1 MIVLLTAT
9 VQSHI
14 CQFHKPLVEVLHAHG
29 CEVHVAARNNLAEKN
44 GLKLDFVE
52 KVFDIPFSRS
62 PKSKDNL
69 KAEKML
75 KQIIN
80 EGNYDVIHCNT
91 PMGGIVTRIAAKQAR
106 KSGTRLIY
114 TAHGFHFYE
123 GSPKKNWMIYY
134 PVEKYFSR
142 KTDTLITITHE
153 DYRLAKKNFHCRV
166 EHIHGVGVD
175 ENRYFPVSK
184 EEKLRLRKEMGFG
197 ENQKLLL
204 CVGELLPNKNQ
215 KMAIHA
221 MRKIVKRY
229 PDAILFIAGNGP
241 EKENLEHEIKQ
252 CGLENNVR
260 MLGYCTHLQDYQHI
274 IDVLVACSYREG
286 LPLNIVESMLSGNPV
301 VASINRGHKELIHD
315 GENGYLVSQDD
326 SETMADRV
334 LELFADNQKADRIQK
349 KAFKFALDYSFTS
362 VKKELERIYFYQ
374 DSTKD

>member
-1 MIVLLTAT
+1 MKILLTAT

-29 CEVHVAARNNLAEKN
+29 YEVHVAARDNLAEKN
-44 GLKLDFVE
+44 GLKLDFVD
-52 KVFDIPFSRS
+52 KVFNIPFSRS
-62 PKSKDNL
+62 PKSRDNL
-69 KAEKML
+69 KAKKLLQE
-75 KQIIN
+75 IIN
-80 EGNYDVIHCNT
+80 EGHYDVIHCNT
-91 PMGGIVTRIAAKQAR
+91 PMGGIVTRLAAKQAHR
-106 KSGTRLIY
+106 NGARVIY
-114 TAHGFHFYE
+114 TAHGFHFYK

-134 PVEKYFSR
+134 PIEKLFSR
-142 KTDTLITITHE
+142 KNDTLITITHE
-153 DYRLAKKNFHCRV
+153 DYQLAKKKFHCQV

-175 ENRYFPVSK
+175 EKRYFPVSY

-252 CGLENNVR
+252 CGLENNVI

-315 GENGYLVSQDD
+315 GENGYLVSRDD

-334 LELFADNQKADRIQK
+334 LELFADNQKAEEIQK
-349 KAFKFALDYSFTS
+349 HAYEFAMDYSFSS
-362 VKKELERIYFYQ
+362 VKKELEDIYFN
-374 DSTKD
+374 